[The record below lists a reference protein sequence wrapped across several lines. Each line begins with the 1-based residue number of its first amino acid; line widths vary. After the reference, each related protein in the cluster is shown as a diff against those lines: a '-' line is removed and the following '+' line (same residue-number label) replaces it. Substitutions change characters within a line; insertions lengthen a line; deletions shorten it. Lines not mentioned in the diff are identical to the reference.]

1 MHEFASPLLIAS
13 FLGVVLVTVVALVT
27 ISSKVL
33 GPLAARRTAI
43 ILLSW
48 LSASAGLSLLGFTQ
62 DFSFPPLVGF
72 LLLCSLATA
81 LVVGL
86 SAYGRKLSQS
96 VPLWML
102 IGINAFRLPLEF
114 IMHRAY
120 LDGVMPVQ
128 MSYSGQNYD
137 IVSGGLAL
145 LIALF
150 TARSGTPVRL
160 ARLFN
165 VVGFAL
171 LLNIVVIAVLSM
183 PSPFRSYTNEPA
195 NIWVGFFPFVWL
207 PTFLVPVAL
216 LSHVLLLRRVV
227 TELSQQQWLQRSK
240 RQDAQAASKLDR
252 NQ

>member
-1 MHEFASPLLIAS
+1 VLGKTAALRT
-13 FLGVVLVTVVALVT
+13 GVVLLT
-27 ISSKVL
+27 
-33 GPLAARRTAI
+33 
-43 ILLSW
+43 W
-48 LSASAGLSLLGFTQ
+48 LSAAAALSLLGFTQ
-62 DFSFPPLVGF
+62 DFSFPPLVG
-72 LLLCSLATA
+72 LLVLGSVASA

-86 SAYGRKLSQS
+86 SAFGKKLSQLT
-96 VPLWML
+96 PLWML
-102 IGINAFRLPLEF
+102 IGINAFRFPLELV
-114 IMHRAY
+114 MHRAY

-137 IVSGGLAL
+137 IISGVLAL

-183 PSPFRSYTNEPA
+183 PSPFRSYMNEPA
-195 NIWVGFFPFVWL
+195 NTWIGFFPFIWL
-207 PTFLVPVAL
+207 PSFLVPVAF

-227 TELSQQQWLQRSK
+227 TELSQQQWLNRSK
-240 RQDAQAASKLDR
+240 GRKTSDQVEK
-252 NQ
+252 